1 MTAILALLDG
11 ARHRA
16 RLGRLSPDQATGKR
30 GEDLAHRFL
39 EARGYRVVSRG
50 FRVAPRG
57 EIDLVAWDGATL
69 VFVEVKTRHS
79 TDFGLPE
86 RNLGADQKRS
96 LFRVAGRWLKK
107 AGVGW
112 ERARFDLVSV
122 ILSEPP
128 VIEHFPDW
136 LRPR

>member
-1 MTAILALLDG
+1 MTAILALLDQ
-11 ARHRA
+11 ARHQA
-16 RLGRLSPDQATGKR
+16 RLRRLSATQATGKR

-39 EARGYRVVSRG
+39 EARGYQVVSRG

-79 TDFGLPE
+79 TEFGLPE
-86 RNLGADQKRS
+86 RNLGPDQKRS
-96 LFRVAGRWLKK
+96 LFRVAGRWLQK
-107 AGVGW
+107 AELGW

-122 ILSEPP
+122 ILSDPP
-128 VIEHFPDW
+128 VIEHFPGW
-136 LRPR
+136 LRR